1 MWHDNETEVD
11 LLGFEPLVDLVLYLA
26 AQPSMLPLTVGVF
39 GDWGSGKSSLM
50 RMAHV
55 RLAKQER
62 YLCVSFSPW
71 QHEDYDDVKAA
82 LMAEVLNTLQVG
94 MQEQRGAF
102 GRASEAAKGR
112 IGKLLTTLRQ
122 RVNWFRMVSF
132 GLKGIGSLASWAHG
146 NPVAA
151 VPLTAMTLS
160 DAAEGA
166 KQAEGIAKDV
176 FSQEPQA
183 AKPEE
188 PIEQRVGD
196 FRRDFASLLG
206 ELDIEALVIFI
217 DDLDRCLPPAI
228 LGTLEAIRLFLAVP
242 KTVFVI
248 GADRRIIRHAI
259 ATRYPELPG
268 QSEEIGRDYLEKI
281 IQIPIHIPPLTA
293 AETESYLNLLGCH
306 LLAPDHASALAA
318 LAAENRRKTALDVV
332 MNYGIAKAT
341 VDPFPDKLAEYMTLA
356 GRIAPILCGGL
367 EGNPR
372 QIKRFMNTLFL
383 RQRLAEARAIA
394 LDGAVLAKLMVLEYF
409 HEASFK
415 QLFQWQRESDG
426 YALPLREL
434 EVAARQHDG
443 PRPEGMEAWLQD
455 RGLAAWLALEP
466 PLAGVL
472 LEPYFYFSRDKVLAP
487 MATTR
492 RLSQRLQELLG
503 QLRSES
509 EAQRRNATDAAVG
522 LAPEDFRV
530 LYDTLLGYFQRDPR
544 AEDGRMWQVVTAL
557 AQRRREVVPTLVQT
571 LKAIPPQSLQP
582 AYGRLFGMM
591 FVREGMPD
599 EVQALFRV
607 WAAQNENLGLA
618 EAAQRT
624 LDQLKGR

>member
-11 LLGFEPLVDLVLYLA
+11 LLGFEPLVDLVVYLT
-26 AQPSMLPLTVGVF
+26 AQPSMLPLTLGVF

-50 RMAHV
+50 RMAHM
-55 RLAKQER
+55 RLAQQPEH

-82 LMAEVLNTLQVG
+82 LMAEVLNILQTA
-94 MQEQRGAF
+94 MQEQRGPF
-102 GRASEAAKGR
+102 GRAAEATKGR
-112 IGKLLTTLRQ
+112 IGHLLTKLRQ
-122 RVNWFRMVSF
+122 RVNWFRLVSF
-132 GLKGIGSLASWAHG
+132 GLKGIGALAAWGQG

-151 VPLTAMTLS
+151 APLTAMTLS
-160 DAAEGA
+160 DAAEGVN
-166 KQAEGIAKDV
+166 QAEAAVKEV
-176 FSQEPQA
+176 FSQET
-183 AKPEE
+183 PEAQPDE

-196 FRRDFASLLG
+196 FRRDFEALLR
-206 ELDIEALVIFI
+206 ELDIKSLVIFI
-217 DDLDRCLPPAI
+217 DDLDRCLPKAI
-228 LGTLEAIRLFLAVP
+228 LDTLEAIRLFLAVP

-259 ATRYPELPG
+259 ATRYPEIPG

-281 IQIPIHIPPLTA
+281 IQIPVHIPPLTA
-293 AETESYLNLLGCH
+293 AETETYLNLLGCH
-306 LLAPDHASALAA
+306 LLAPDHAPALAA

-341 VDPFPDKLAEYMTLA
+341 VDPFPDDLAAYMGLA
-356 GRIAPILCGGL
+356 GRIAPILCGQL

-383 RQRLAEARAIA
+383 RQRLAQARGITLDSAI
-394 LDGAVLAKLMVLEYF
+394 LAKLMVLEYF
-409 HEASFK
+409 HEVNFK

-434 EVAARQHDG
+434 ETAVHQEGSR
-443 PRPEGMEAWLQD
+443 RLEGMDTWHQD
-455 RGLAAWLALEP
+455 RAIAAWLALEP

-509 EAQRRNATDAAVG
+509 DSQRQNALRAAEA

-544 AEDGRMWQVVTAL
+544 AEDGRMWQVISML
-557 AQRRREVVPTLVQT
+557 AERRREMVPALVQA
-571 LKAIPPQSLQP
+571 LQAIPPHNLTS
-582 AYGRLFGMM
+582 AYGRLLGAIFAKG
-591 FVREGMPD
+591 GMPN
-599 EVQALFRV
+599 EVQVLFRG
-607 WAAQNENLGLA
+607 WASQTENKGLA
-618 EAAQRT
+618 DAAQRT
-624 LDQLKGR
+624 LGQLTR